1 MLVHIICR
9 SAKYKYEPS
18 NQFKFRSCANDICTL
33 LAAFWIF
40 LLTLCNCYKHLNTFV
55 KSTSSS
61 QHTCQHKHNIFGK
74 DWLQNGTMT
83 CTPVQC
89 ADEIQSCKKG
99 FYWKFNLVEGMIQC
113 MCALN
118 YTLLKWK
125 ANQGVRWN
133 HGTNRTTL
141 DLNESSQLYLTL
153 CPHHHHSLIK
163 NLWDRFTFPFLSLP
177 CWRN

>member
-1 MLVHIICR
+1 MIRPTSDHQVEVQSSLATRPTIKSILVPHLQILHKCQKPSNQSKFRICKFCHAMLVHIICR

-99 FYWKFNLVEGMIQC
+99 FY
-113 MCALN
+113 
-118 YTLLKWK
+118 
-125 ANQGVRWN
+125 
-133 HGTNRTTL
+133 
-141 DLNESSQLYLTL
+141 
-153 CPHHHHSLIK
+153 
-163 NLWDRFTFPFLSLP
+163 
-177 CWRN
+177 